1 MRLRDKLLL
10 LRAKELSVILPTL
23 QIPRTEFGKALL
35 MNLAVFIGRGW
46 GETSGRAQSGS
57 LKLIYLSVALAVGV
71 VNFPKVA
78 GTGCG
83 RLASDLEKGGNG
95 VAFQEDLRRRR

>member
-46 GETSGRAQSGS
+46 GG
-57 LKLIYLSVALAVGV
+57 
-71 VNFPKVA
+71 NFRPRPIRQFK
-78 GTGCG
+78 
-83 RLASDLEKGGNG
+83 S
-95 VAFQEDLRRRR
+95 

>member
-35 MNLAVFIGRGW
+35 MNLAVFIERGW

-57 LKLIYLSVALAVGV
+57 LKVDIPFRRS
-71 VNFPKVA
+71 
-78 GTGCG
+78 CG
-83 RLASDLEKGGNG
+83 RRRELSKGSRDRLWPFG
-95 VAFQEDLRRRR
+95 VRSRKRW